1 MAAAMTALAGCA
13 NLNSI
18 NHRFDIPDD
27 SPHAITVDA
36 RQRGIIS
43 NNVRIIEG
51 TGDNAREVERLTI
64 CAEQYPDVYT
74 VLGGALGG
82 SFSLIP
88 ADPSPQLQAAVNGAF
103 NETGSGIQRTQT
115 VNILREMMF
124 RTCERFMNGGIDRE
138 ELSVQAARDVRA
150 MVSILAIE
158 QLTGLLTPDPTVISS
173 QNSSTALSGAVV
185 MAEAVID
192 ARNAL
197 NTARENKETADAALA
212 HQQNLKTEC
221 DEADSEDGEV
231 VGGVGNC
238 ETVEADME
246 AAQTLATQRTQEL
259 NNAQSDYDTI
269 SSLSAS
275 FATATSRGVNL
286 NPTAGGRGEHYLEDS
301 QSVAAVTEA
310 VTRIVALEYGSSN
323 GLTACEALLTSE
335 INFDN
340 AGTSFAAGFDA
351 LAVESS
357 GERGFAVNLEN
368 SPSNLEELQSGDA
381 AVLGACM
388 RMLNYAQIRQRE
400 TMEAIFAPRPVAGN
414 LPEPNG
420 EPEDAVSPTAGSEQ

>member
-18 NHRFDIPDD
+18 NHRFDIPND

-43 NNVRIIEG
+43 NNVRITQG

-124 RTCERFMNGGIDRE
+124 RTCERFMNGGIDRA

-173 QNSSTALSGAVV
+173 QNSSTALSGAVE

-197 NTARENKETADAALA
+197 NTARTNKEVADAALA
-212 HQQNLKTEC
+212 HQQNRKAEC
-221 DEADSEDGEV
+221 DEADSDDGEV
-231 VGGVGNC
+231 AGAAGNC
-238 ETVEADME
+238 ETVEADLE

-335 INFDN
+335 INFDAEN
-340 AGTSFAAGFDA
+340 AGPSFAAGFNA
-351 LAVESS
+351 LAVVSS
-357 GERGFAVNLEN
+357 EERGFAEN
-368 SPSNLEELQSGDA
+368 QGDQHGPQGNLEELESGDA

-400 TMEAIFAPRPVAGN
+400 TMEAIFAPRLVAGN
-414 LPEPNG
+414 SSVSDDEPNA
-420 EPEDAVSPTAGSEQ
+420 E